1 MQRPVVGEL
10 VDDGGDGA
18 PLLKKPQSFKKARG
32 TPHPRVLREQL
43 AADIDKPRAY
53 YYWKIVG
60 SKWSRI
66 ALENPPRNRSIG
78 ESVLRA
84 TEVGRF

>member
-1 MQRPVVGEL
+1 MTVVG
-10 VDDGGDGA
+10 VDA

-60 SKWSRI
+60 SEWPRI
-66 ALENPPRNRSIG
+66 RREIFEKIGPRVKS
-78 ESVLRA
+78 
-84 TEVGRF
+84 